1 MSNMM
6 GIINLDGANSML
18 KELCERRPVASLPVA
33 GRYRVID
40 FAVSSMVNSGIDNVG
55 VRVAECRHYI
65 ASFGIDYL
73 VRIGFGPA
81 ASSAGDASRSD
92 GQISLG

>member
-55 VRVAECRHYI
+55 AVSYTHLTLPTS
-65 ASFGIDYL
+65 AS
-73 VRIGFGPA
+73 V
-81 ASSAGDASRSD
+81 
-92 GQISLG
+92 